1 MQKIKKICSAYENET
16 CVLKLQRDVI
26 RVAGPDAGKYL
37 QGQLTQDVL
46 AMAEGESAWS
56 FLLNPDGKVNAWLR
70 ITHIG
75 EHKYLLDMDSDS
87 GEVVL
92 ARLLRFKLRTDCEL
106 TLEKW
111 EGITIIGK
119 DASSFAGKPSSEQI
133 AAQTLWPQINSVD
146 IIGGDT
152 KALFERFPEPE
163 QSYDFLRIVNCIPKM
178 GTELHE
184 KVIPA
189 ETGLVEKSVSF
200 TKGCYTGQEL
210 VARIDSRGNKVPKN
224 LMLVTCQEG
233 MAIGDEVEVDG
244 FLVGQLTSVATGSN
258 LTVGLAYIAR
268 KASTASEGK
277 VKGNTVSINSQQN
290 TFPPERE

>member
-1 MQKIKKICSAYENET
+1 MQKIKKVCAAYENET

-26 RVAGPDAGKYL
+26 RVVGTDAGKYL

-75 EHKYLLDMDSDS
+75 EYKYLLDMDSDS

-106 TLEKW
+106 ILEKW

-133 AAQTLWPQINSVD
+133 ATQTLWPQINSVD

-152 KALFERFPEPE
+152 KALFERFPEPK
-163 QSYDFLRIVNCIPKM
+163 QSYDFLRIVNYIPKM
-178 GTELHE
+178 GAELHE

-200 TKGCYTGQEL
+200 SKGCYTGQEL

-224 LMLVTCQEG
+224 LMLVACQEG

-244 FLVGQLTSVATGSN
+244 FSVGQLTSVASGSN

-268 KASTASEGK
+268 KAFTASEGK
-277 VKGNTVSINSQQN
+277 VKGNTVFINSRQN
-290 TFPPERE
+290 TLPLERE

>member
-106 TLEKW
+106 NLEKW

-133 AAQTLWPQINSVD
+133 AAQTLWPQISSVD

-152 KALFERFPEPE
+152 KALFERFPESK

-178 GTELHE
+178 GAELHE

-200 TKGCYTGQEL
+200 SKGCYTGQEL

-244 FLVGQLTSVATGSN
+244 FSVGQLTSVATGSN

>member
-1 MQKIKKICSAYENET
+1 MQKIKKVCAAYENET

-26 RVAGPDAGKYL
+26 WVVGPDAGKYL

-75 EHKYLLDMDSDS
+75 EQKYLLDMDSDS

-106 TLEKW
+106 ILEKW

-133 AAQTLWPQINSVD
+133 AAQTLWPQISSVD

-152 KALFERFPEPE
+152 KALFERFPEPK

-178 GTELHE
+178 GAELHE

-189 ETGLVEKSVSF
+189 ETGLVEMSVSF
-200 TKGCYTGQEL
+200 SKGCYTGQEL

-224 LMLVTCQEG
+224 LVLVACQEG

-244 FLVGQLTSVATGSN
+244 FSVGQL
-258 LTVGLAYIAR
+258 
-268 KASTASEGK
+268 
-277 VKGNTVSINSQQN
+277 
-290 TFPPERE
+290 

>member
-1 MQKIKKICSAYENET
+1 MQKVKKVCAAYENET

-26 RVAGPDAGKYL
+26 SVSGPDAGKYL

-46 AMAEGESAWS
+46 AMEEGESAWS
-56 FLLNPDGKVNAWLR
+56 FLLNPEGKVNAWLR

-75 EHKYLLDMDSDS
+75 EHKYLLDIDSDS
-87 GEVVL
+87 GEIVL

-119 DASSFAGKPSSEQI
+119 DASSFARKPSSDQI
-133 AAQTLWPQINSVD
+133 VAQTLWPQISSVD

-152 KALFERFPEPE
+152 KALFERFPEPK

-178 GTELHE
+178 GTELHA

-224 LMLVTCQEG
+224 LMLIACHG
-233 MAIGDEVEVDG
+233 AMLIGDEVEVDG
-244 FLVGQLTSVATGSN
+244 VSIGKLSSVASEGN

-268 KASTASEGK
+268 KAAASTEGK
-277 VKGNTVSINSQQN
+277 VKGKAVTIGSRQD
-290 TFPPERE
+290 TFSVEEN